1 MVDPADPLSCN
12 EVIIKITM
20 LSKELLSVSHGWL
33 DLQAPISAQHQEKRS
48 KMANERVYRFGIA
61 LSIVGLYSDFV
72 VLLDLES
79 QVWVKDKL

>member
-1 MVDPADPLSCN
+1 MLDPADPLSCN

-20 LSKELLSVSHGWL
+20 LSKELLSVSPVWL
-33 DLQAPISAQHQEKRS
+33 DLQAPISKHQQKKS

-72 VLLDLES
+72 VLLDMES

>member
-1 MVDPADPLSCN
+1 MVNHADPLSCN

-20 LSKELLSVSHGWL
+20 LSKELLSNSPGWL
-33 DLQAPISAQHQEKRS
+33 DLQAPISQHQQKRCQMAS
-48 KMANERVYRFGIA
+48 KRVYRFGIA
-61 LSIVGLYSDFV
+61 LRIVGLYSDFL

>member
-1 MVDPADPLSCN
+1 MVDHADPQSCN

-33 DLQAPISAQHQEKRS
+33 DLQAPISQHQQKRS
-48 KMANERVYRFGIA
+48 KMANESVYRFGIA